1 MRHDAVQS
9 LTRRRLVLAATLI
22 LALTSGTWW
31 LVGGAVDTA
40 DAPHGDDPLA
50 AEVPD
55 PQEPS
60 DPEDS
65 PRTAR
70 REDRTQ
76 SEALRVARLQRTLE
90 ADRRELSSL
99 KEQSESPES
108 EYEEAES
115 EFQKLDEQWNALR
128 KQITELRRAGKKAAA
143 DEQLAGSQDLQEE
156 WHAAK
161 ERFDLAIQERKTLR
175 EKAAALEKK
184 IKQDTAALDELTGI
198 EPPELLMALGDE
210 NQAESAKGERKEERE
225 SSKPEEPAPK
235 EVKSASD
242 ARPQAPAEA
251 PAREPASGN
260 GPNLA
265 PLARAGVPEPTEV
278 DAHGESAR
286 DEEHDEEVAQARKEA
301 EIRLAAARDAEHNV
315 ASVAERIAGLK
326 ENIAIEQHLLEIA
339 RAKAE
344 QAKKSRVELDQE
356 LQEKQAED
364 PAAVGEVWNRI
375 TTSEQRRSEAEEEA
389 REIQSR
395 LDDLRGELASVQDEQ
410 ITALNE
416 AKETQAAAEAAQG
429 KLAKLQNP
437 FAPDNL
443 VQWALDHGPKLLT
456 ILLATLALSLM
467 VKLCGR
473 QIAGA
478 VARSGSR
485 GTAHDR
491 ENRALT
497 LVSVFRNASS
507 LALIAGGSLM
517 ALDEVGVPIGPLM
530 GGAAVVGLAVAF
542 GAQNL
547 IRDYF
552 SGFMVLLEDQ
562 YGINDVV
569 KIGDVAGSV
578 EKITLRVTVL
588 RDLEGALHFIP
599 HGSITRVTNMTHGW
613 SRAVVDATVAYHED
627 VDHVIDVLME
637 VARDLR
643 QDAKFGPMILDGPE
657 MLGVDNLADSAVVIK
672 FFVKTQ
678 PLQRWPVRRELLKRV
693 KRRFDELGIE
703 IPFPQ
708 RTIHHCYDANDL
720 ARLGGPPSAGGE
732 DQRQSA

>member
-1 MRHDAVQS
+1 MRHHAIQP
-9 LTRRRLVLAATLI
+9 LTRRRVVLAATLF
-22 LALTSGTWW
+22 LTLTSGTWW
-31 LVGGAVDTA
+31 LVGGALDTA
-40 DAPHGDDPLA
+40 DAPGSDDPLA
-50 AEVPD
+50 AKVAD
-55 PQEPS
+55 PQDPS
-60 DPEDS
+60 DPADS

-70 REDRTQ
+70 RDDRTQ

-99 KEQSESPES
+99 KEQSESPEG

-115 EFQKLDEQWNALR
+115 DFQELDEQWNTLR

-143 DEQLAGSQDLQEE
+143 DEQLAGSKDLQEE

-184 IKQDTAALDELTGI
+184 IKQDAAALDDLTGI
-198 EPPELLMALGDE
+198 EPPELLAALGE
-210 NQAESAKGERKEERE
+210 QSQAESAKVERTEEQDPG
-225 SSKPEEPAPK
+225 KGQEPPQH
-235 EVKSASD
+235 EVTTASA
-242 ARPQAPAEA
+242 ARPATADDA
-251 PAREPASGN
+251 PAREKSSVS

-278 DAHGESAR
+278 EPRGESAR
-286 DEEHDEEVAQARKEA
+286 DEEHDDEVAQARKEA

-315 ASVAERIAGLK
+315 VSVTERIAGLK
-326 ENIAIEQHLLEIA
+326 ENIAIEQHLLEIS

-344 QAKKSRVELDQE
+344 QAKKSRVDLDKE
-356 LQEKQAED
+356 LQEKQADD
-364 PAAVGEVWNRI
+364 PASVGEVWNRV

-389 REIQSR
+389 RDIQSR

-410 ITALNE
+410 ISALNE

-429 KLAKLQNP
+429 KLANLQNP
-437 FAPDNL
+437 FTPNNL

-473 QIAGA
+473 QIAQA

-507 LALIAGGSLM
+507 LALVAGGSLM

-588 RDLEGALHFIP
+588 RDLEGRCTSFPTAALP
-599 HGSITRVTNMTHGW
+599 G
-613 SRAVVDATVAYHED
+613 
-627 VDHVIDVLME
+627 
-637 VARDLR
+637 
-643 QDAKFGPMILDGPE
+643 
-657 MLGVDNLADSAVVIK
+657 
-672 FFVKTQ
+672 
-678 PLQRWPVRRELLKRV
+678 
-693 KRRFDELGIE
+693 
-703 IPFPQ
+703 
-708 RTIHHCYDANDL
+708 
-720 ARLGGPPSAGGE
+720 
-732 DQRQSA
+732 